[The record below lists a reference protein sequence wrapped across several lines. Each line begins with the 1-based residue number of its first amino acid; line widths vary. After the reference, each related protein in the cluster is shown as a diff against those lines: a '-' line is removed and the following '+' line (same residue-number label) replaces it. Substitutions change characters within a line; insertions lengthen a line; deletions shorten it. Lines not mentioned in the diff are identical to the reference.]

1 MNKKKTLVVPEGYQD
16 VSVRQYKKML
26 ELFDKKLPEKELSL
40 LIVSALCD
48 ISKEDLENAD
58 WEGVNKVMNMV
69 SWITQEPDTSPK
81 KNPLIREFTL
91 KGVEYGFIP
100 NWTKLTLGEFADL
113 ETYTGLGAYD
123 KLESILS
130 VLYRPIIKRS
140 VDSYTIE
147 PYNPNH
153 EKQQTMLECKMD
165 VAVSAMVFFYRIGT
179 ILAKDSRRSLKP

>member
-1 MNKKKTLVVPEGYQD
+1 MNKKKTLYVPEGYQD
-16 VSVRQYKKML
+16 VSVRQYKNML